1 MLGDRLEYTD
11 SLVRHLW
18 ACVTMLAGVGFED
31 GRCTDTV
38 SGQDGDF
45 VSMGHQL
52 GTIMC
57 VAAYVLLVILSYQT
71 FRLTSKRKKKH
82 IKCSGVSASELWN
95 GLRSIWRVIRVP
107 PSLINLTLLKLMTLF
122 QLPHPQRLRDQ
133 GLTSL
138 AIQGGDHSD
147 SMKREN
153 ETQRG

>member
-31 GRCTDTV
+31 GRCTDAV

-71 FRLTSKRKKKH
+71 FRLTSKRKKH
-82 IKCSGVSASELWN
+82 IKCSGVYPSFGMDCGFGSDPC
-95 GLRSIWRVIRVP
+95 S
-107 PSLINLTLLKLMTLF
+107 SLIDQPDPTQAHDLVSAASSAETPRSGADEF
-122 QLPHPQRLRDQ
+122 SHSRGGSLRFHE
-133 GLTSL
+133 
-138 AIQGGDHSD
+138 A
-147 SMKREN
+147 RE
-153 ETQRG
+153 

>member
-107 PSLINLTLLKLMTLF
+107 LIDQPDPTQAHDLVSAASSAKTPRSGADEFSHSRGGSLRF
-122 QLPHPQRLRDQ
+122 HQ
-133 GLTSL
+133 
-138 AIQGGDHSD
+138 A
-147 SMKREN
+147 RE
-153 ETQRG
+153 